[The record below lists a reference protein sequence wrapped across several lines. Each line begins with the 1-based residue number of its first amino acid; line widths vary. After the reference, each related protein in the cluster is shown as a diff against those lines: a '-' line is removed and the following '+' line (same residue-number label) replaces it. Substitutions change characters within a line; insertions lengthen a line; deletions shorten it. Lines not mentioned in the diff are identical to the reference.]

1 MSDRGIIAALA
12 SLVLM
17 ITLLI
22 IVALNL
28 SGCNTLRSKE
38 VINLSSGKTI
48 EKVYTIDKHGK
59 AHWTKVKE
67 VKE

>member
-1 MSDRGIIAALA
+1 MIWKKELIRRCNMSDRGIIAALA

-28 SGCNTLRSKE
+28 SG
-38 VINLSSGKTI
+38 VI
-48 EKVYTIDKHGK
+48 H
-59 AHWTKVKE
+59 
-67 VKE
+67 